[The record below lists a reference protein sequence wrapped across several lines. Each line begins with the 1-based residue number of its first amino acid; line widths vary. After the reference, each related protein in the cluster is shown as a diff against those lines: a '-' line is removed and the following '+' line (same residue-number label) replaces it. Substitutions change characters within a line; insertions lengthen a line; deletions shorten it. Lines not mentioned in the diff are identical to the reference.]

1 MSSDRRISFN
11 AKPEADVSI
20 TISRPV
26 NDVNARCVEDER
38 LHSYQVFDYALN
50 GPLA

>member
-1 MSSDRRISFN
+1 MY
-11 AKPEADVSI
+11 EADVPI
-20 TISRPV
+20 IISRPV
-26 NDVNARCVEDER
+26 NDAYARCAEDER